1 MEPAVIVG
9 NSTTVVYPR
18 NHQSG
23 VLAQR
28 LSGSSFRLS
37 TMLLR
42 LPWLAASHSTV
53 TPLAFY

>member
-18 NHQSG
+18 NHQ
-23 VLAQR
+23 R

-37 TMLLR
+37 TLLLR